1 MSETYSKIKSE
12 IIVAMKSKDSNR
24 LLALRSLDSTI
35 KNISINLGHRE
46 GPTEDDVLS
55 GLSQAIKRGLDSAE
69 QFKNA
74 GREDLFQT
82 ESFQVS
88 VAQSFLPKQL
98 TKEEL
103 KTIISEELSGKELT
117 QKDFGKL
124 MKSFGESL
132 KGKTDNK
139 SISETIKTYFSE
151 NGIK

>member
-12 IIVAMKSKDSNR
+12 IIVAMKAKDSDR
-24 LLALRSLDSTI
+24 LLALRSLDSSI
-35 KNISINLGHRE
+35 KNISINLGHRD
-46 GPTEDDVLS
+46 GPTEEDVLS
-55 GLSQAIKRGLDSAE
+55 GLSQMIKHGLDSAE
-69 QFKNA
+69 QFQKA
-74 GREDLFQT
+74 GREDLFKT

-103 KTIISEELSGKELT
+103 KEIVFVELSEKELS

-132 KGKTDNK
+132 KGNTDNK
-139 SISETIKTYFSE
+139 SISETIKNYFSE
-151 NGIK
+151 KGVK

>member
-12 IIVAMKSKDSNR
+12 IIVAMKSKDSDR

-35 KNISINLGHRE
+35 KNISINLGHRD
-46 GPTEDDVLS
+46 GPTEEDVLS
-55 GLSQAIKRGLDSAE
+55 GLAQMIKRGLDSAE

-103 KTIISEELSGKELT
+103 KEIIWNELNGKELT

-139 SISETIKTYFSE
+139 SISEMIKNYFSE
-151 NGIK
+151 NGVK